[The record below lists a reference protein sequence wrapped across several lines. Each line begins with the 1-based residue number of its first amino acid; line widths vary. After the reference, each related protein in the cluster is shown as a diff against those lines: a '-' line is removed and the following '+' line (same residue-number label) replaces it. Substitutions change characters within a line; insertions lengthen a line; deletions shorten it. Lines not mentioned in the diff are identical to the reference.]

1 MDLTEPAELDLL
13 ISEPLSD
20 LEYLFQELKLL
31 VQWCFKHNTEDL
43 LGYRFLLRND
53 CHTFS
58 EAVPIK
64 AA

>member
-1 MDLTEPAELDLL
+1 MTWSVYFRNLNFP
-13 ISEPLSD
+13 
-20 LEYLFQELKLL
+20 
-31 VQWCFKHNTEDL
+31 VRWCFKHDTEDL

-58 EAVPIK
+58 KAVPIK